1 MISSRLHPDLPRT
14 QALRTHAPPAS
25 RLTRG
30 LLVALVVAVGL
41 APLAPPAHAQI
52 PEGVEG
58 TFRPH
63 PEADKAISR
72 LLSPFCPGFMLSQC
86 PAAESLAL
94 RDSIQALALT
104 GWNAEALEA
113 WMLSRHGEEYRA
125 VPKRSGAGLLAWILP
140 PLALLLGLGG
150 VGVAL
155 RRFLGPRP
163 GAAGGATGSDSAGSS
178 GEPGHALANGSART
192 GGQPAGRM
200 AGPVAGQGA
209 AEGAAEGAGVT
220 AAMAAA
226 GSGPRDLP
234 SQEEEAR
241 LREAL
246 RDLEFSEDPVY

>member
-1 MISSRLHPDLPRT
+1 MTQRPSRPVPAPPFSAPRGLPLPSSLPGVSVRRPGLPR
-14 QALRTHAPPAS
+14 ALT
-25 RLTRG
+25 
-30 LLVALVVAVGL
+30 LVATLVAGL
-41 APLAPPAHAQI
+41 VLALAPVAPLASPLEGQI

-63 PEADKAISR
+63 PEAEKAISR

-94 RDSIQALALT
+94 RDSLQAFALQ
-104 GWNAEALEA
+104 GWNADALEA

-140 PLALLLGLGG
+140 PMALLLGLGG

-155 RRFLGPRP
+155 RRFLGHR
-163 GAAGGATGSDSAGSS
+163 GGD
-178 GEPGHALANGSART
+178 E
-192 GGQPAGRM
+192 
-200 AGPVAGQGA
+200 
-209 AEGAAEGAGVT
+209 AEGGVED
-220 AAMAAA
+220 
-226 GSGPRDLP
+226 GLP
-234 SQEEEAR
+234 STAPLPSADEETR